1 MAAAIDADQLYE
13 ALGQARGNRGGPG
26 RRSNPK
32 PPKLPALSEL
42 PWWAG
47 FLLLGAG
54 LAVPETRQALGQL
67 VKLAWNAFLWGI
79 AVTMVVSTLLLVI
92 ALVSGA
98 GIGEAILDFLT
109 WVFYGG

>member
-1 MAAAIDADQLYE
+1 MAAAIDADQLYK
-13 ALGQARGNRGGPG
+13 ALGQARANSGGSG
-26 RRSNPK
+26 RKNNPK
-32 PPKLPALSEL
+32 TPKLPALNDL

-67 VKLAWNAFLWGI
+67 VKLAWHAFLWGI
-79 AVTMVVSTLLLVI
+79 AVTMVISTILLVI
-92 ALVSGA
+92 AVVSGA
-98 GIGEAILDFLT
+98 GIGEAILDWLT